1 MSRVVLEA
9 RDLQVRYPGV
19 PRPAVRGVGFALER
33 GSCIAFVG
41 ETGSGKTT
49 SVLAATRL
57 LDNADV
63 SASSLTFDG
72 ADLLSMGRDALRE
85 LRRRR
90 IGMVFQDPTASW
102 NPTRRIA
109 AQLLDTTPRS
119 ERRAMRDK
127 LIALCERVGIRNVDA
142 KLDSYPFQL
151 SGGQLQRFMIAGA
164 LLHDPVVLVADEP
177 TSALDASVQKELLA
191 LLDELRRERDL
202 GVLLV
207 SHDLG
212 VVARMAH
219 EVVVLFRG
227 DVVEQGPAAQIVG
240 RPEHPYTKSLL
251 ASSLGMTGPRKTRLK
266 VDAGWDPETAVTGA
280 LPTTSTTKEDAA

>member
-1 MSRVVLEA
+1 MSDVILEA
-9 RDLQVRYPGV
+9 RNLAVRYHGAPK
-19 PRPAVRGVGFALER
+19 PAIHDIGFALRR

-49 SVLAATRL
+49 AVLAATRL
-57 LDNADV
+57 V
-63 SASSLTFDG
+63 DG
-72 ADLLSMGRDALRE
+72 ADVTADALEFDGRDMLAMQRDELTE
-85 LRRRR
+85 LRRNR

-102 NPTRRIA
+102 NPTRTIA
-109 AQLLDTTPRS
+109 AQLLDTTPRK
-119 ERRAMRDK
+119 RRPEVRDK
-127 LIALCERVGIRNVDA
+127 LISLCERVGVKNASA
-142 KLDSYPFQL
+142 KLSSYAFQL

-177 TSALDASVQKELLA
+177 TSALDASVQQELLA

-227 DVVEQGPAAQIVG
+227 DVVEQGTVQQVVNTPN
-240 RPEHPYTKSLL
+240 HPYTRSLL
-251 ASSLGMTGPRKTRLK
+251 NSSLGMTAPRKTRLK
-266 VDAGWDPETAVTGA
+266 VDAGWDPEKTGR
-280 LPTTSTTKEDAA
+280 EDAA

>member
-1 MSRVVLEA
+1 MSDLILEVS
-9 RDLQVRYPGV
+9 DLEVHYDGV
-19 PRPAVRGVGFALER
+19 AKPTVEGVNFALRR

-57 LDNADV
+57 VERATIRAGRLAFEGN
-63 SASSLTFDG
+63 
-72 ADLLSMGRDALRE
+72 DLLSMGGKELRE
-85 LRRRR
+85 FRRRR

-102 NPTRRIA
+102 NPTRRIS
-109 AQLLDTTPRS
+109 AQLLDTTPKR
-119 ERRAMRDK
+119 ERVDMLDK
-127 LIALCERVGIRNVDA
+127 LISLCERVGITNAPSKVNA
-142 KLDSYPFQL
+142 YPFEL
-151 SGGQLQRFMIAGA
+151 SGGQLQRLMIAGA

-177 TSALDASVQKELLA
+177 TSALDASVQKDLLA

-219 EVVVLFRG
+219 EVLVMNTG
-227 DVVEQGPAAQIVG
+227 KVVEQGTVRQVVNAPT
-240 RPEHPYTKSLL
+240 HPYSRSLL
-251 ASSLGMTGPRKTRLK
+251 ASSLGMTAPRKARLTSGP
-266 VDAGWDPETAVTGA
+266 AWSAQDPATTGGG
-280 LPTTSTTKEDAA
+280 AA